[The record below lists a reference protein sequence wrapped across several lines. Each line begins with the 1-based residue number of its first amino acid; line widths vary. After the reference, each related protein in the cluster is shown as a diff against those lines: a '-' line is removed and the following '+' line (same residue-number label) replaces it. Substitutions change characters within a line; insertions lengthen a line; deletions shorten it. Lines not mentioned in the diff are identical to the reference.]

1 LLSRWS
7 NVLEAAVKMIRPP
20 SLWATIVPI
29 GQKSE
34 DFNVSCVPSGRLPE
48 LSAGPDKALP
58 EFPKGSILGSKVS
71 GVSAS
76 ETTDG
81 ESILRTESCE

>member
-1 LLSRWS
+1 MLLGRWL
-7 NVLEAAVKMIRPP
+7 NFLEAAVKMIRPP

-34 DFNVSCVPSGRLPE
+34 DFNVFCAPSGRLPE

-58 EFPKGSILGSKVS
+58 WFQRVPFWEPN
-71 GVSAS
+71 
-76 ETTDG
+76 
-81 ESILRTESCE
+81 

>member
-1 LLSRWS
+1 MLLGRLL

-34 DFNVSCVPSGRLPE
+34 DFNVSCVPSGQLSE

-58 EFPKGSILGSKVS
+58 QFPKGSILGNKLSA
-71 GVSAS
+71 VSAS
-76 ETTDG
+76 ESTDG
-81 ESILRTESCE
+81 ESILRKGKL